1 MWRVTPSIKYIQG
14 QNRNQTCLFPVSLE
28 DSIEFDNEVR
38 LIDLFVDSLS
48 LKDFGFKVVFVENGR
63 PAYKL
68 RRIMNIIGKK
78 ELKSR
83 LSTLTSVIIRIF
95 KQISSHKFSL
105 SHLFIQTENQA
116 IIFEIPSKTL
126 NLA

>member
-1 MWRVTPSIKYIQG
+1 MKYIQG

-78 ELKSR
+78 ELKAW
-83 LSTLTSVIIRIF
+83 LSKLISVFIRVF
-95 KQISSHKFSL
+95 KQISTHKFGL
-105 SHLFIQTENQA
+105 SHLFIQTENQV
-116 IIFEIPSKTL
+116 IIFGIPSKTL